1 VGTEDEKPKVVEAV
15 APRSAAPAAPVATVA
30 TVEHWAR
37 TKGMLPEFT
46 AGQVDAGRLKRAPRS
61 RPPQIHNPSFGK
73 FSAAKNSLGWD
84 PTNWPTMTEAEFDK
98 AIAAA
103 TAHAYH

>member
-1 VGTEDEKPKVVEAV
+1 VGTEDDKPEDFEVL
-15 APRSAAPAAPVATVA
+15 PAAADATKE
-30 TVEHWAR
+30 TVVHWAAA
-37 TKGMLPEFT
+37 KGMLPEFT
-46 AGQVDAGRLKRAPRS
+46 DGQVDPGRLKRAPKS
-61 RPPQIHNPSFGK
+61 KPLQIHNPK
-73 FSAAKNSLGWD
+73 FAAFAAAKNSLKWD